1 MGEHYGTVIL
11 PARSRKPKDKAK
23 AEGSVLIVSR
33 WILAAL
39 RNHRFTS
46 IDEANVVVAQLLER
60 VNNKPFKVL
69 DGSRRSVFEEIDRP
83 ALRALPAHPYDFATW
98 KKAKVG
104 LGYHIEVRADRHFY
118 SVPYRLAAE
127 QVEVRVGS
135 TTVEVFH
142 KGQRVASHPRSYQR
156 FGYSTI
162 PTHMPDAHRRHL
174 EWTPERLV
182 AWAKKTG
189 PQTAELTTRIMAERP
204 HPEQGY
210 RTCLGIMRL
219 GTKYGASRLEGA
231 SKRALAIHSHTYRTV
246 ESILKKGLDQKPL
259 ETPPS
264 PRTHPHHEF
273 VRGADYY
280 Q

>member
-1 MGEHYGTVIL
+1 
-11 PARSRKPKDKAK
+11 
-23 AEGSVLIVSR
+23 
-33 WILAAL
+33 
-39 RNHRFTS
+39 
-46 IDEANVVVAQLLER
+46 
-60 VNNKPFKVL
+60 
-69 DGSRRSVFEEIDRP
+69 
-83 ALRALPAHPYDFATW
+83 
-98 KKAKVG
+98 
-104 LGYHIEVRADRHFY
+104 
-118 SVPYRLAAE
+118 
-127 QVEVRVGS
+127 
-135 TTVEVFH
+135 
-142 KGQRVASHPRSYQR
+142 
-156 FGYSTI
+156 
-162 PTHMPDAHRRHL
+162 MPDAHRRHL

-231 SKRALAIHSHTYRTV
+231 SERALAIHSHTYRTV

-273 VRGADYY
+273 VRGAGYY